1 MNNRIQKIIIKLRN
15 RANTSKMK
23 GSITPLAIIVIFVIL
38 ALALPFT
45 AIVLIE
51 LNISANQGKRVQ
63 AFYLADAGIEYGN
76 DKLRQTNGTWTG
88 TGATPQYLTHAN
100 GTIGSFIVNV
110 TTSTNNGVTFW
121 TLTSIGTPTDTYS
134 SASIVGITRQANY
147 ASYLIFRQTMDA
159 RFGSGYYANG
169 RVHVNDDL
177 KTDNNPV
184 FEKLVTSVGRHDH
197 SGSKKAVFRGGLQTY
212 ASYLPMPTTYDIDD
226 LYTQANSSG
235 LTDQQYTGSTVY
247 SATTVT
253 FNGATARVVITK
265 PGATTKIIDYP
276 LNGESLMA
284 FRTPVYISGTV
295 DGRVTVI
302 SMDDITITSNL
313 VYQDRTASSNDMTG
327 LIAKGI
333 VEIAQNCPTTLNVDA
348 SILVPLSGG
357 KFQAGPALNV
367 AKNTLNFNGS
377 YTSYENGS
385 FVSGNRGFQTR
396 NFLYDNRLTTA
407 CPPYFFNIDSVFH
420 MVYWKN
426 AYFL

>member
-1 MNNRIQKIIIKLRN
+1 MIPIIKKVFSKLCHKT
-15 RANTSKMK
+15 NTRKMK

-63 AFYLADAGIEYGN
+63 AFYLADAGLEYGN
-76 DKLRQTNGTWTG
+76 DQLRQTNGTWTG
-88 TGATPQYLTHAN
+88 TGTTPVYLTHAN
-100 GTIGSFIVNV
+100 GTIGSFLINV
-110 TTSTNNGVTFW
+110 TTSVSNGVTFW
-121 TLTSIGTPTDTYS
+121 TLTSIGTPSDTYS

-147 ASYLIFRQTMDA
+147 ANFLIFRETMNA
-159 RFGSGYYANG
+159 RFGDGYYANG

-177 KTDNNPV
+177 KTDNSPV
-184 FEKLVTSVGRHDH
+184 FEKLVTAVGKHDH
-197 SGSKKAVFRGGLQTY
+197 TGSKQAKFRGGLQTY
-212 ASYLPMPTTYDIDD
+212 ASYIAMPTTYDIDG
-226 LYTQANSSG
+226 LYTKANSTG

-253 FNGATARVVITK
+253 FNGATATVVITK
-265 PGATTKIIDYP
+265 TGATTKIINYP
-276 LNGESLMA
+276 LSGESLMA
-284 FRTPVYISGTV
+284 FRTPVYVSGTV
-295 DGRVTVI
+295 DGRVTIV

-313 VYQDRTASSNDMTG
+313 VYKDRTSSSDDMTG
-327 LIAKGI
+327 LISKGI

-357 KFQAGPALNV
+357 CFQAGPALNV

-385 FVSGNRGFQTR
+385 FVSGSKGFQTR
-396 NFLYDNRLTTA
+396 NFLYDNRLINS
-407 CPPYFFNIDSVFH
+407 CPPYFFYIDNIFH
-420 MVYWKN
+420 MIYWKN